1 MGSKSGQDTVALMSK
16 MDRLVMTP
24 FRGVL
29 IQGKAAGEL
38 TLIDVEV
45 AADAIMGAL
54 HMVSM
59 KTLITEG
66 AIDVEELAGAVVPQL
81 VNGLLSR

>member
-1 MGSKSGQDTVALMSK
+1 
-16 MDRLVMTP
+16 MTP
-24 FRGVL
+24 FREVL
-29 IQGKAAGEL
+29 IEGKAAGEL